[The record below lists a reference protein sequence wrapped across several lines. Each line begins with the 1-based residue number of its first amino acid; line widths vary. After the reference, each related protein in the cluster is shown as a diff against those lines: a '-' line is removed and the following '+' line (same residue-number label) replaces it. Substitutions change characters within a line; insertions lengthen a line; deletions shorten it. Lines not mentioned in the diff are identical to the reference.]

1 MRMEEEYRRRLHQV
15 SNTIKRRLDYQVDV
29 EQTQRKFEQKHMV
42 QWLENA
48 VTQLV
53 KGKQVRKI
61 VVTGDFIGSWSFVVV
76 FMLVMT
82 IG

>member
-15 SNTIKRRLDYQVDV
+15 SNTVKRRLDYQVDV

-42 QWLENA
+42 QWLEDA

-53 KGKQVRKI
+53 KGKQVSIASSPGFPLRAPRER
-61 VVTGDFIGSWSFVVV
+61 SLANLSR
-76 FMLVMT
+76 
-82 IG
+82 